1 MLYRSC
7 KMIDISNT
15 NQLENKMFDIEGG
28 PLNVFIAAM
37 NMIAIVFFVVFP
49 VMFSMIG
56 EDKFTT
62 KQVFIG
68 VIGLL
73 IYCFLLYV
81 ANPGLTFWAVK

>member
-7 KMIDISNT
+7 KMIDISSK

-28 PLNVFIAAM
+28 PLNVLIAAM

-62 KQVFIG
+62 NQVFIG
-68 VIGLL
+68 FIGLF
-73 IYCFLLYV
+73 IYLFSVFCFTLQTP
-81 ANPGLTFWAVK
+81 A

>member
-7 KMIDISNT
+7 KMIDISSK

-28 PLNVFIAAM
+28 PLNVLIAAM

-62 KQVFIG
+62 NQVFIG
-68 VIGLL
+68 FIGLFSYL
-73 IYCFLLYV
+73 FSVFCFTLQTP
-81 ANPGLTFWAVK
+81 A

>member
-1 MLYRSC
+1 
-7 KMIDISNT
+7 
-15 NQLENKMFDIEGG
+15 MFDIDGG

-49 VMFSMIG
+49 VMFSMVEG
-56 EDKFTT
+56 GKFRA
-62 KQVFIG
+62 KQVVIGFIG
-68 VIGLL
+68 LS

>member
-1 MLYRSC
+1 
-7 KMIDISNT
+7 MIDISSK
-15 NQLENKMFDIEGG
+15 NQLENKMFDIDGG

-56 EDKFTT
+56 EDKLRT

-68 VIGLL
+68 VIGLF

>member
-1 MLYRSC
+1 
-7 KMIDISNT
+7 
-15 NQLENKMFDIEGG
+15 MFDIDGG
-28 PLNVFIAAM
+28 PLNVFIAAMNIAAM

-56 EDKFTT
+56 EDKLRT

-68 VIGLL
+68 VIGLF

>member
-1 MLYRSC
+1 
-7 KMIDISNT
+7 
-15 NQLENKMFDIEGG
+15 MFDVDGG
-28 PLNVFIAAM
+28 FYNILIALM

-62 KQVFIG
+62 NQVFIG
-68 VIGLL
+68 VIGLS
-73 IYCFLLYV
+73 IYCFLFYV